1 MLTCNVIITLV
12 PKIIIESVQLMLL
25 NDSITATISYKVK
38 IFDIFYI
45 FTVST

>member
-12 PKIIIESVQLMLL
+12 PKIIIEDIQLMLL

-38 IFDIFYI
+38 HILHNYY
-45 FTVST
+45 TVSM

>member
-38 IFDIFYI
+38 HNY
-45 FTVST
+45 FT